1 MLPLLFK
8 ATWLWLCEG
17 LGDLAAAVVGGLSP
31 GLGIPLEGEEPLS
44 FFADVGFPPLGMRL
58 AILDDFLVGSAK
70 ESRSSLEVSL
80 SLDFPDLL
88 FSSLSLDVGLLPL
101 VDAFEYE
108 EEEEGALFGAA
119 REEPEPFVGTCLAEA
134 LLLML
139 PHTDPVGIEPSSPH
153 SDRSSSSCRAIS
165 VTEGDAREDDRVLIR
180 RNLSSIDL
188 CGPPPPSPP
197 FDPSPLCCRKHSG
210 VGLD

>member
-1 MLPLLFK
+1 MV
-8 ATWLWLCEG
+8 
-17 LGDLAAAVVGGLSP
+17 DGGLSP
-31 GLGIPLEGEEPLS
+31 GLGIPLEAEEPLS
-44 FFADVGFPPLGMRL
+44 FFADDGFPPLGMRL
-58 AILDDFLVGSAK
+58 AILDDFLLGSAN

-88 FSSLSLDVGLLPL
+88 FSSLSLDVGLVPL

-108 EEEEGALFGAA
+108 EEEEEALVGAA
-119 REEPEPFVGTCLAEA
+119 RDDPGVFVGTCLAVA

-139 PHTDPVGIEPSSPH
+139 PHTDPVGVNPSSPH

-165 VTEGDAREDDRVLIR
+165 ATEGDAREADRGLIR

-188 CGPPPPSPP
+188 CGPPPPSPA
-197 FDPSPLCCRKHSG
+197 FDPSLLCCRKHSG
-210 VGLD
+210 AGLD

>member
-1 MLPLLFK
+1 MVD
-8 ATWLWLCEG
+8 G
-17 LGDLAAAVVGGLSP
+17 SLSP
-31 GLGIPLEGEEPLS
+31 GLGIPLEAEELPS
-44 FFADVGFPPLGMRL
+44 FFADDAFPPLGMRL
-58 AILDDFLVGSAK
+58 AILDDFLLVSAN
-70 ESRSSLEVSL
+70 ESRSSLEVSP

-108 EEEEGALFGAA
+108 EEEEEALPGAA
-119 REEPEPFVGTCLAEA
+119 RDDPAVFIGTCLAGA

-139 PHTDPVGIEPSSPH
+139 PHTDPVGVNPSSPH

-165 VTEGDAREDDRVLIR
+165 VTEGEAREADRGFIR

-188 CGPPPPSPP
+188 CGPLPPSPA
-197 FDPSPLCCRKHSG
+197 FDPSLLCCRKHSG
-210 VGLD
+210 AGLD